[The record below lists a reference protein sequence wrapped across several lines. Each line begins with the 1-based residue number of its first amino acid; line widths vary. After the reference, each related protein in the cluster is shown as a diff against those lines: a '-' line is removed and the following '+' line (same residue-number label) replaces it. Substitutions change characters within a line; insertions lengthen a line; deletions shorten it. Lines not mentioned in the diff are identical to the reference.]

1 MRVRNSPPYTI
12 KIVAFSLAI
21 LPVLG
26 HAAAS
31 SPAAEPP
38 LFIEADQASVQE
50 GQYSEAR
57 GNVIVNRDG
66 MVINADWVKYEL
78 EADQVHAGD
87 KVKVTQQGDTLE
99 GDSLNMTVQTRLGE
113 MDNPIYHMAE
123 GQVRG
128 DGVKVL
134 FGGKDK
140 YIIQKGRMTTCRDGQ
155 DDWYL
160 HAREIDLDYT
170 SNYGQ
175 AWHGWAEF
183 KGVPFFYYPFVDFPL
198 NGDRKSGLLLPTLGY
213 SNTNGLQY
221 SQPYY
226 FNLAPNYDATITPS
240 YFGQRGVMLGGEFR
254 YLQPEYAGTIRA
266 AGIND
271 KSTDTQRY
279 GVYFQHNQLLS
290 DRLSLSIN
298 YQKVSDSDY
307 FIDFSDTLAGA
318 SQVNLPQEALLNY
331 NGDFWSTYLR
341 VQRYQTLQTET
352 NPVADPYWRMPQW
365 YFTASPQIG
374 YGLETKISGEVTR
387 FVNQSLVQGDRAWI
401 NPSISLPMSN
411 SYGFITPRLSV
422 HANTYR
428 TESATGQDMGN
439 QSFVV
444 PIASIDT
451 GLFFERE
458 GSLFGSD
465 IVQTLEPRAFYVY
478 APYKSQS
485 DVPNYDSAVA
495 ALSWSQLFSENKFT
509 GNDRI
514 NDANNLTLAISSRIF
529 DDATGIER
537 FYAGVGQQFYFTSPR
552 VTLSGPD
559 NTDEQKSSN
568 LFLMMGSQLPNNVNV
583 NYLLQQD
590 LHNKST
596 VNSELNVSWT
606 PSEYKTLNLRY
617 VHNKSSDI
625 EQADISGQWPLGNG
639 WYAVG
644 RYNYSLNDRK
654 ALETIA
660 GVEYNAGCWAL
671 RFAAQ
676 SYVTTNS
683 TYKTNY
689 FAILELGGLAGL
701 GMNPISLL
709 KQSIPGYADT
719 YRSPK
724 LR

>member
-21 LPVLG
+21 LPVLS

-66 MVINADWVKYEL
+66 MVVNADWVKYEL

-87 KVKVTQQGDTLE
+87 KVKVTQKGDTLE

-140 YIIQKGRMTTCRDGQ
+140 YTIQKGRMTTCRDGQ

-240 YFGQRGVMLGGEFR
+240 YFGERGVMLGGEFR
-254 YLQPEYAGTIRA
+254 YLQPEYAGTLRA

-271 KSTDTQRY
+271 RTTDTQRY

-352 NPVADPYWRMPQW
+352 NPVEDPYWRMPQW

-444 PIASIDT
+444 PIASLDT

-465 IVQTLEPRAFYVY
+465 IVQTLEPRAFYVCM
-478 APYKSQS
+478 P
-485 DVPNYDSAVA
+485 
-495 ALSWSQLFSENKFT
+495 
-509 GNDRI
+509 RI
-514 NDANNLTLAISSRIF
+514 NHKAMFPITIPPLRHCRGHSCLVKISSPVM
-529 DDATGIER
+529 TE
-537 FYAGVGQQFYFTSPR
+537 
-552 VTLSGPD
+552 
-559 NTDEQKSSN
+559 
-568 LFLMMGSQLPNNVNV
+568 LM
-583 NYLLQQD
+583 
-590 LHNKST
+590 
-596 VNSELNVSWT
+596 T
-606 PSEYKTLNLRY
+606 P
-617 VHNKSSDI
+617 
-625 EQADISGQWPLGNG
+625 
-639 WYAVG
+639 
-644 RYNYSLNDRK
+644 
-654 ALETIA
+654 TI
-660 GVEYNAGCWAL
+660 
-671 RFAAQ
+671 
-676 SYVTTNS
+676 
-683 TYKTNY
+683 
-689 FAILELGGLAGL
+689 
-701 GMNPISLL
+701 
-709 KQSIPGYADT
+709 
-719 YRSPK
+719 
-724 LR
+724 